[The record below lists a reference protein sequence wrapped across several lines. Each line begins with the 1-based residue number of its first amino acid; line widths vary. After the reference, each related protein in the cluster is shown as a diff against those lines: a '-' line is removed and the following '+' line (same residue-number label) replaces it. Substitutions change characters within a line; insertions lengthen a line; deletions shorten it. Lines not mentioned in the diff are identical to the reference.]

1 MTSDY
6 IIALIELSLNVGND
20 EYIVQCN
27 FAGHSTSGVE
37 VIEGGRL
44 EPPPPPSPGSQEA
57 KNSTVWIGLNE
68 NNKNENTFWKI
79 HCLKGLSVIHFVELK
94 RKKER
99 KI

>member
-27 FAGHSTSGVE
+27 FGGHSTSGVE

-44 EPPPPPSPGSQEA
+44 EPPSEQG
-57 KNSTVWIGLNE
+57 
-68 NNKNENTFWKI
+68 
-79 HCLKGLSVIHFVELK
+79 
-94 RKKER
+94 
-99 KI
+99 

>member
-27 FAGHSTSGVE
+27 FGGHSTSGVE

-44 EPPPPPSPGSQEA
+44 EPLPPLPGIARSEKQH
-57 KNSTVWIGLNE
+57 GLNRV
-68 NNKNENTFWKI
+68 K
-79 HCLKGLSVIHFVELK
+79 
-94 RKKER
+94 
-99 KI
+99 

>member
-27 FAGHSTSGVE
+27 FGGHSTSGVE

-44 EPPPPPSPGSQEA
+44 KPPPPLPGIAGSEKQH
-57 KNSTVWIGLNE
+57 GLNRV
-68 NNKNENTFWKI
+68 K
-79 HCLKGLSVIHFVELK
+79 
-94 RKKER
+94 
-99 KI
+99 

>member
-27 FAGHSTSGVE
+27 FGGHSTSGVV

-44 EPPPPPSPGSQEA
+44 EPPPPLPGIAGSEKQH
-57 KNSTVWIGLNE
+57 GLNRV
-68 NNKNENTFWKI
+68 K
-79 HCLKGLSVIHFVELK
+79 
-94 RKKER
+94 
-99 KI
+99 

>member
-27 FAGHSTSGVE
+27 FGGHSTSGVE

-44 EPPPPPSPGSQEA
+44 VRRPPPPRDRR
-57 KNSTVWIGLNE
+57 
-68 NNKNENTFWKI
+68 
-79 HCLKGLSVIHFVELK
+79 K
-94 RKKER
+94 RKTARSE
-99 KI
+99 